1 MPGGESNGKLFQ
13 MFTSNNLS
21 IIDET
26 GRSRVMAA
34 AIPATNKWILTK
46 QASVALSGLRDDR
59 HGLKPRLLLLRS
71 PDMAQRVKVMP

>member
-1 MPGGESNGKLFQ
+1 MPGGESSGKLVQ

-26 GRSRVMAA
+26 GRSHVMAA

-59 HGLKPRLLLLRS
+59 HGLETRLLLLRS